1 MKKIIFCIVI
11 AILSMSCGQKQTVF
25 ESNAPEEK
33 WEIIREYYMVPGAPV
48 SNERPLPNILSEQEV
63 LLKAA
68 EAALEEGALDP
79 SYYEYE
85 NNPAL
90 MTARIETPI
99 LVTDAENGEPGW
111 YMLTAVDDNGVFLAR
126 VSINS
131 AVNASD
137 AEFEFGRGFAIPG
150 SSHHYI
156 TKREALALIQS
167 QFPENTVSEPMAIT
181 NLRLEDDS
189 YSHMFLF
196 WYFTVNDSVRN
207 VADDSD
213 EYIIATIIP
222 GYTSIP
228 GGVSNRAAIDY
239 AGERGDWHL
248 KGYRM
253 AKLNKP
259 LRLFNKMET
268 ARAAGGAS
276 FTPSSYPRESVGFTP
291 VPLK

>member
-1 MKKIIFCIVI
+1 LGVTEREVDRGKGNRQEIEREQVSLRGRSSGFERKGIYFSKGQGMQKIVI
-11 AILSMSCGQKQTVF
+11 AVVITSGFSKELLGKQHLSPTT
-25 ESNAPEEK
+25 
-33 WEIIREYYMVPGAPV
+33 
-48 SNERPLPNILSEQEV
+48 
-63 LLKAA
+63 
-68 EAALEEGALDP
+68 
-79 SYYEYE
+79 E

-90 MTARIETPI
+90 MVARIETPI

-126 VSINS
+126 VSVNS
-131 AVNASD
+131 DVNASG

-156 TKREALALIQS
+156 TKREASELIQS

-196 WYFTVNDSVRN
+196 WYFTVNDNARN
-207 VADDSD
+207 AADDSD

-228 GGVSNRAAIDY
+228 GGVSNRTAIDY

-253 AKLNKP
+253 AKLDKP
-259 LRLFNKMET
+259 LRLFDKLET
-268 ARAAGGAS
+268 ARAAGALHS
-276 FTPSSYPRESVGFTP
+276 
-291 VPLK
+291 PLPATTENQ